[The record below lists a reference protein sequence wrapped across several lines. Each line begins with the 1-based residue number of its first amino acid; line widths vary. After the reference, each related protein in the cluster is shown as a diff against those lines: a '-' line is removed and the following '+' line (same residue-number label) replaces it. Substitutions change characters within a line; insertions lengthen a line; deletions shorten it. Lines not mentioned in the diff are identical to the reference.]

1 MTASN
6 PSLTAADVT
15 TRTMPSRSFRF
26 NPKWLIHLTLFLLAI
41 VWLVPSVGL
50 LITSFRP
57 REDISDSGWWTAF
70 TPARFTFDNYTEVME
85 AQGMG
90 QSFLNSFVITIPS
103 TFLPLIIAALAA
115 YAFAW
120 LKFWSSDIIFLVL
133 MALLVVPIQTALIP
147 ALQLV
152 NLISPAL
159 NATGLDPKLVSFVRI
174 WIVHTAFGLP
184 FAIYLLR
191 NFFASIPRELLESAR
206 IDGAGDLTIFL
217 RMIIPLSVPA
227 LASLGIFQFMWVW
240 NDLLMALVFMN
251 NPETQPV
258 TVRMQAMLGTYASEW
273 DIMSASAFISMA
285 VPLMVFFALQ
295 RYFVVGLTAG
305 AVKS

>member
-1 MTASN
+1 MTTARAS
-6 PSLTAADVT
+6 
-15 TRTMPSRSFRF
+15 RTLIQLRRKSPFRLSAKSFV
-26 NPKWLIHLTLFLLAI
+26 HLTLFVLAV

-57 REDISDSGWWTAF
+57 RGAIADSGWWTAF
-70 TPARFTFDNYTEVME
+70 APVSFTLDNYRNVIE

-90 QSFLNSFVITIPS
+90 TAFVNSFIITVPS
-103 TFLPLIIAALAA
+103 TILPILLAALAA

-120 LKFWSSDIIFLVL
+120 IRFRGRDTLFLVII
-133 MALLVVPIQTALIP
+133 ALLVVPIQTALVP
-147 ALQLV
+147 ALQFTNRAGL
-152 NLISPAL
+152 
-159 NATGLDPKLVSFVRI
+159 TGSYAGLWV
-174 WIVHTAFGLP
+174 VHTGFGLP

-191 NFFASIPRELLESAR
+191 NFFASIPKELLESAR
-206 IDGAGDLTIFL
+206 IDGANALVVFGRIV
-217 RMIIPLSVPA
+217 IPLSVPA
-227 LASLGIFQFMWVW
+227 LASLAIFQFMWVW
-240 NDLLMALVFMN
+240 NDLLVALVFMN
-251 NPETQPV
+251 NPDKQPV

-285 VPLMVFFALQ
+285 VPLLVFFALQ

>member
-1 MTASN
+1 MSASN
-6 PSLTAADVT
+6 PSLSLEAAPTTAV
-15 TRTMPSRSFRF
+15 RRGGFRF
-26 NPKWLIHLTLFLLAI
+26 NPKWLLHLTLFLLAI
-41 VWLVPSVGL
+41 VWLVPTVGL

-57 REDISDSGWWTAF
+57 REAIAASGWWTAF
-70 TPARFTFDNYTEVME
+70 TPMNFTMENYTQVME

-90 QSFLNSFVITIPS
+90 EAFLNSFMITIPS
-103 TFLPLIIAALAA
+103 TLLPLVIASLAA

-147 ALQLV
+147 ALQIV
-152 NLISPAL
+152 NGISP
-159 NATGLDPKLVSFVRI
+159 GLASAGFDPKIVSFIRI

-191 NFFASIPRELLESAR
+191 NFFASIPRELLESSR
-206 IDGAGDLTIFL
+206 IDGAGDFTIFL

-227 LASLGIFQFMWVW
+227 LASLAIFQFMWVW

-258 TVRMQAMLGTYASEW
+258 TVRIQAMLGTYASEW
-273 DIMSASAFISMA
+273 DIMSAAAFISMI

-305 AVKS
+305 AVK